1 MTTCRLL
8 AAPTA
13 MLILTVALGA
23 RAAAAQDLQGPR
35 AAPQWVTVQPELPPS
50 HAPWAATTANPL
62 TRDLLTQ
69 RGRRRAPGTVLMI
82 VGGAIAG
89 AGILTDESLL
99 IVGGVVVAGYGLYIY
114 LR

>member
-1 MTTCRLL
+1 MTTRQLL

-13 MLILTVALGA
+13 ILVLTLALGS
-23 RAAAAQDLQGPR
+23 RAAAQDLAGPR
-35 AAPQWVTVQPELPPS
+35 AAPQWATIQPELPPS
-50 HAPWAATTANPL
+50 DTRWAATRPEPL
-62 TRDLLTQ
+62 TSGLVTAV
-69 RGRRRAPGTVLMI
+69 RRRAPGTVLMI

-114 LR
+114 L

>member
-1 MTTCRLL
+1 MTTRQLL

-13 MLILTVALGA
+13 MLVLTLALA
-23 RAAAAQDLQGPR
+23 SRAAAQDLSGPR
-35 AAPQWVTVQPELPPS
+35 VAPQWVTVQPELPPS
-50 HAPWAATTANPL
+50 HEPWGATTANPL
-62 TRDLLTQ
+62 TSGLVTTV
-69 RGRRRAPGTVLMI
+69 RRRAPGTVLMI

-89 AGILTDESLL
+89 AGIITDESLL